1 VYILFAG
8 TADECH
14 PRNGHRVASSSNG
27 LNNVGRQVC
36 VCVERNPSR
45 PHNRPISDP
54 SAGGRG
60 SNSHHSGRR
69 CRFGAG
75 RNNNGSGVGGG
86 GGSGTRDPNYW
97 RNRNK
102 MQFEMNAER
111 RDERPPAE
119 EIEICSM
126 AAPRPPIADRKETM
140 ETSVDV

>member
-1 VYILFAG
+1 MIILIAG

-45 PHNRPISDP
+45 PHNPNRPISDL
-54 SAGGRG
+54 SAGGSHLHRG
-60 SNSHHSGRR
+60 GRR
-69 CRFGAG
+69 CRYGAG
-75 RNNNGSGVGGG
+75 RNNNGSGVG

-119 EIEICSM
+119 EIEICGL
-126 AAPRPPIADRKETM
+126 AAPRPPIAERKETM